1 MPPKPHRLFI
11 DRVAG
16 YADEASNYVRRRQ
29 DARQPFA
36 RAYVR
41 GGRVAT
47 FAADSEHGRALFLA
61 ASRMIDAA
69 RDDPDAAN
77 EPGESS
83 NGA

>member
-1 MPPKPHRLFI
+1 MPPKPHRLLI

-47 FAADSEHGRALFLA
+47 FTADSEYGRALFLA
-61 ASRMIDAA
+61 ASRLIDAG
-69 RDDPDAAN
+69 RDDPEAAD
-77 EPGESS
+77 EAGVS
-83 NGA
+83 NGP